1 VTEGGGGRRDVIIHA
16 STDLNPVPERG
27 TTVTGP
33 HQNRP
38 LVTAGAPLR
47 AADAAAVLVHGRGA
61 TADSVVRLADEYYRH
76 GLALLAPQ
84 AERNRWYPNSFLAPE
99 ESNEPWLSSGRQA
112 MADAVAE
119 ANDAGIPTDRI
130 LLFGISQG
138 ACLVSEF
145 AARNPTRYGGV
156 GAASGGLMG
165 PEVDSA
171 QYGDDGALDGT
182 PVLVSGTEADPHVP
196 ADRLRETA
204 AVFERLGGDVT
215 ERIDEGSDHG
225 ASDADLAAAGE
236 MVAELLAT
244 APERESPER
253 RSADR

>member
-1 VTEGGGGRRDVIIHA
+1 MLPQTLTRFQ
-16 STDLNPVPERG
+16 RG

-76 GLALLAPQ
+76 GLALPRAAGRAEPLVSELISRARGVERTLAVVGPPGYGRRRRRG
-84 AERNRWYPNSFLAPE
+84 ERRGNSHRPNPPVRYLP
-99 ESNEPWLSSGRQA
+99 
-112 MADAVAE
+112 
-119 ANDAGIPTDRI
+119 
-130 LLFGISQG
+130 G

-156 GAASGGLMG
+156 VAASGGLMG